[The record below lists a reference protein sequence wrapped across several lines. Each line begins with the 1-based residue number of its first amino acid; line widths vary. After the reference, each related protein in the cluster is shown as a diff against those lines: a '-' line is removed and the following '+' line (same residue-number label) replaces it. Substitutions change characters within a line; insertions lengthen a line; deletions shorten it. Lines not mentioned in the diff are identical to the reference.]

1 MIVVSSFVSFE
12 PTTSTNTTIL
22 LRIREDRALPVF
34 EGFVRPSLGLTV
46 ASFLSSNTP
55 FDQ

>member
-1 MIVVSSFVSFE
+1 MMIVVSSFE
-12 PTTSTNTTIL
+12 PTTSTTTTIL
-22 LRIREDRALPVF
+22 LRIQKDRALPVF
-34 EGFVRPSLGLTV
+34 GGFVRRTLGLTV